1 MKMKKIKEFIK
12 RDIAGETVLVP
23 TGATAQEYNGMMTL
37 EGIGG
42 FVWDHIEEADSL
54 DDLAAMI
61 TNEYEVDSET
71 AKKDVKRFI
80 QQLIDA
86 GMVVPETPGW

>member
-1 MKMKKIKEFIK
+1 MKKIKEFIK

-42 FVWDHIEEADSL
+42 SHRRSGFS
-54 DDLAAMI
+54 
-61 TNEYEVDSET
+61 
-71 AKKDVKRFI
+71 R
-80 QQLIDA
+80 
-86 GMVVPETPGW
+86 